1 MGGRSARVPGASNG
15 PRRATLSRDRSGNVA
30 LWFGLAAPVV
40 GAIFSFV
47 VDLASVAT
55 TKSRVQLAAD
65 AAALAVAQQSVIST
79 GGAAQSLDL
88 SSIALGIVQAHVE
101 DDEVRRN
108 AKVSARAFDAGRAVE
123 VDVTAPVAPYTG
135 LFRGGGTPVVQ
146 ARAVARVT
154 SIYPLCVL
162 ALNSQT
168 QAIQMSGDANV
179 ESGGCIVQS
188 NSKSNTG
195 ISANGGGTLR
205 AGEIRSAGGYK
216 GTSASFVPLPIP
228 DYPAIANPLESRPPP
243 VRPSGAARGYSVNA
257 GQHTIGP
264 GVYDFISVQ
273 GTAAVSMLPGVY
285 YIAGAQGLSVGGQAT
300 LTGQYVGIYFERSA
314 ITIDPGATVE
324 LSAPKTGDMAGLLIW
339 RGPGPGPQKFK
350 FNSGQARK
358 LLGTIYLPEGDFWA
372 DVRGRIAEQSAYT
385 VIVARNLMLEKNA
398 TLVINAN
405 YDATDV
411 PAPQGLGDTVK
422 RVRLAE

>member
-1 MGGRSARVPGASNG
+1 MIGGI
-15 PRRATLSRDRSGNVA
+15 L
-30 LWFGLAAPVV
+30 
-40 GAIFSFV
+40 SFV

-55 TKSRVQLAAD
+55 LKSRIQLAAD
-65 AAALAVAQQSVIST
+65 AAALAVAQQSVISA
-79 GGAAQSLDL
+79 GSASQQADL
-88 SSIALGIVQAHVE
+88 SSIALGIVLAQIE
-101 DDEVRRN
+101 SDEVRR
-108 AKVSARAFDAGRAVE
+108 AAQVSARSFDSGRAVE
-123 VDVTAPVAPYTG
+123 VDVTAPAAPYTG
-135 LFRGGGTPVVQ
+135 LFRGGETPIVQ

-162 ALNSQT
+162 ALNGQT
-168 QAIQMSGDANV
+168 QAIKMGGAATV
-179 ESGGCIVQS
+179 EAGGCIVQS
-188 NSKSNTG
+188 NSRSNTG

-243 VRPSGAARGYSVNA
+243 VRPSGAAQNFSVNA

-264 GVYDFISVQ
+264 GVYGSISVQ
-273 GTAAVSMLPGVY
+273 GTAAVTMLPGVY
-285 YIAGAQGLSVGGQAT
+285 YIDGAQGLSVGSQAT
-300 LTGQYVGIYFERSA
+300 LTGQYVGVYFERSA

-324 LSAPKTGDMAGLLIW
+324 LSAPKTGEMAGMLIW
-339 RGPGPGPQKFK
+339 RGPGPGQQNFK

-358 LLGTIYLPEGDFWA
+358 LLGTIYLPDGDFWA

-385 VIVARNLMLEKNA
+385 VIVARNLRLEKDA

-405 YDATDV
+405 YNATDV
-411 PAPQGLGDTVK
+411 PVPQGLGDTVK